1 MNANQLA
8 AFAAVCDEGSIR
20 AGARALNL
28 SASSITRSLHELEK
42 EALTQLFRRTASGVT
57 VTERGKPLLVYAQ
70 RVGAGMDHAMEEIQS
85 MRGETHR
92 RITVAVTPW
101 ITMTV
106 LPAAVSRF
114 RARMQDV
121 TIEFVE
127 GLRAVANPLLRQ
139 ERLDFFVGWDEPAGA
154 NPDLTFRPILRTG
167 AAITVRKGHPL
178 AACQSLAELLDLEWL
193 IPIDPP
199 SQGGIMYSLFAK
211 YNLPFPARV
220 NVINSFTFALGLLPE
235 SNMAGLFPWPLI
247 EASATRNRL
256 CAVPLR
262 EQMND
267 HVYGIIS
274 PAGYPLRAPARQFVE
289 CLIEALH
296 AAVSSSDPEIRRV
309 MSSVEMLV

>member
-28 SASSITRSLHELEK
+28 SASSITRSLHELEE
-42 EALTQLFRRTASGVT
+42 EALTQLFRRTTSGVT
-57 VTERGKPLLVYAQ
+57 VTERGQPLLVYAQ
-70 RVGAGMDHAMEEIQS
+70 RVGAGMKLAKEEIRL
-85 MRGETHR
+85 MRGESQK
-92 RITVAVTPW
+92 RIAVAVTPW

-114 RARMQDV
+114 RRCMPDV
-121 TIEFVE
+121 TVEFVE

-139 ERLDFFVGWDEPAGA
+139 ERLDFFVGWDEQDGS

-178 AACQSLAELLDLEWL
+178 RACQSLAELLDLEWL

-199 SQGGIMYSLFAK
+199 SQGGIMYRLFEK

-220 NVINSFTFALGLLPE
+220 HPIHSFTYALGLIPE
-235 SNMAGLFPWPLI
+235 TDMAGVFPWPLI
-247 EASATRNRL
+247 EASAMRNLL

-262 EQMND
+262 EQMDD
-267 HVYGIIS
+267 HVYGVIS
-274 PAGYPLRAPARQFVE
+274 PAGYPLGAPARQFAE